1 MPTRIILALMLS
13 LLVLPAFAQD
23 DIDQLRLKA
32 EQGDAEAQFN
42 LGVMY
47 DDGRGV
53 PQDYIQAHMWY
64 NLSASNRTGDKRD
77 IAVSDRDRVAEKMPP
92 EDISEAQRLA
102 SEWQS
107 KK

>member
-1 MPTRIILALMLS
+1 MPTKMILALMLS

-53 PQDYIQAHMWY
+53 PQDYIRSYQSP
-64 NLSASNRTGDKRD
+64 LSKG
-77 IAVSDRDRVAEKMPP
+77 VSPPIVRWNGESRVDPAPSEPATRRPP
-92 EDISEAQRLA
+92 PPVRLPA
-102 SEWQS
+102 CVH
-107 KK
+107 